1 MALESASFISGLVD
15 TNPTGTDAISQGDD
29 HLRLIKSVLQGTFPN
44 AYEAINGIHTG
55 ATAPTSTSA
64 GQLWFDTSTDLVKV
78 RNTANSDWE
87 VVSAVANSV
96 TLLNRQF
103 YTGTSASTVRASTP
117 TLTNMSVSYTKQNAS
132 SKLAVTWRCDCE
144 VASSFGTPSP
154 SEGNLVSLYVDAA
167 ATGVTPSGAI
177 MMQYFDDDLAA
188 GSHAGG
194 TSVMRGMGSHTWE
207 ITGLAAG
214 ARTIAIYG
222 ENQYPLDGWAGY
234 AKYEFIVEEWL

>member
-64 GQLWFDTSTDLVKV
+64 GQFWFDTSTDLVKV
-78 RNTANSDWE
+78 RNTADSDWE
-87 VVSAVANSV
+87 VVSAVANGV

-103 YTGTSASTVRASTP
+103 YTGTSTSTVRATTP
-117 TLTNMSVSYTKQNAS
+117 TLTDMSISYTKQNAS
-132 SKLAVTWRCDCE
+132 SKLAVTWKCVCE
-144 VASSFGTPSP
+144 VASDFATPSP
-154 SEGNLVSLYVDAA
+154 SEANLVSLYVDAA

-177 MMQYFDDDLAA
+177 IMQYFDDDLGA
-188 GSHAGG
+188 GGHAGG
-194 TSVMRGMGSHTWE
+194 KSVMRGMSGHTWE

-222 ENQYPLDGWAGY
+222 QDQYPADGLASYGQ
-234 AKYEFIVEEWL
+234 YEFIVEEWL